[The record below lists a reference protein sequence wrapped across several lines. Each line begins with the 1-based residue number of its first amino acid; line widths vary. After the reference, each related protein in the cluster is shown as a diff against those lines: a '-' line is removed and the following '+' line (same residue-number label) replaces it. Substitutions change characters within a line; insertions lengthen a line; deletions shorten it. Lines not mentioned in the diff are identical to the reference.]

1 MKYAAA
7 VSVMFLSLTSAM
19 SAGNDSAP
27 DTSKLRLIRVPM
39 TRQATDYTCGVAA
52 VQSLLGYYGE
62 DARERELY
70 AELQPDSKMG
80 TNTHNIAALF
90 RKRGFEVAVTTGALL
105 SDLKKA
111 LDDAKP
117 VIVTIQAWGDK
128 PDYTKEWEDGHF
140 AVAIGY
146 DKKNIYFMDPSTLGH
161 YTYIP
166 SAEFLARWHDYE
178 KEGKL
183 IRFMLTA
190 SKNAPVYNPDRIL
203 RME

>member
-1 MKYAAA
+1 VKYAAA
-7 VSVMFLSLTSAM
+7 VSVLFLFLTSAM

-27 DTSKLRLIRVPM
+27 DTGKLNLIRIPM

-62 DARERELY
+62 DARENALY
-70 AELQPDSKMG
+70 AGLHPDSEMG
-80 TNTHNIAALF
+80 TNTHDMTALL
-90 RKRGFEVAVTTGALL
+90 RARGFEVAVTTGALL

-111 LDDAKP
+111 LDGAKP
-117 VIVTIQAWGDK
+117 VIVAIQAWGAK
-128 PDYTKEWEDGHF
+128 PDYANEWEDGHF

-146 DKKNIYFMDPSTLGH
+146 DAKNIYFMDPSTLGH

-166 SAEFLARWHDYE
+166 AGEFLARWHDYE

-183 IRFMLTA
+183 IRFMMTA
-190 SKNAPVYNPDRIL
+190 SKNPPVYNPDRIL